1 MIEKK
6 FTVAGAGL
14 VGSLFAIYLAKKG
27 HRVDVFERRK
37 DMRTEAI
44 GVGKSI
50 NLALSNRG
58 WKALAGVGIDEEVK
72 QMAIPMYK
80 RVMHALDGTLTDQA
94 YGKDGE
100 AIYSVS
106 RGGLNTL
113 LMDLAD
119 REEKVNFHFN
129 QKCVDVDLKNASS
142 VFEDAITK
150 EITKVEADH
159 VVGADG
165 IYSAVRTQMQRK
177 DRFNYEQRYIE
188 HGYKELV
195 IPANADGTH
204 QLEMNAL
211 HIWPRGTYMLIALP
225 NQDGSFTCTLFFP
238 FKGKY
243 SFDSL
248 TDDVSVLS
256 FFKEVFPDTVS
267 LMPTLLQDF
276 KENPTS
282 SLGIIRCF
290 PWTVE
295 DKVMLIG
302 DASHATVPFYGQ
314 GMNSGFEDCSV
325 FNELMEEHGDDW
337 DACFKAYEL
346 ARKENGDAIQDLSI
360 HNFMVMRDKTADP
373 KFLLQKKI
381 EKHFSTKHP
390 DKWLPLYSMVTFSHI
405 PYAEAWRLGQ
415 MQESIMAEIVALP
428 DIESKWDSLEVE
440 ERMLEMIG

>member
-6 FTVAGAGL
+6 FTLAGAGL

-27 HRVDVFERRK
+27 HRVDIFERRK

-44 GVGKSI
+44 GAGKSI

-58 WKALAGVGIDEEVK
+58 WKALAGVGIDDEVK

-106 RGGLNTL
+106 RGGLNAL
-113 LMDLAD
+113 LMDLAE
-119 REEKVNFHFN
+119 REEKVNIHFN
-129 QKCVDVDLKNASS
+129 KKCVDVNLKDASAT
-142 VFEDAITK
+142 FEDTRTK
-150 EITKVEADH
+150 EVINIEADH
-159 VVGADG
+159 LVGADG
-165 IYSAVRTQMQRK
+165 IYSAVRSQMQRQ

-195 IPANADGTH
+195 IPANEDGSH
-204 QLEMNAL
+204 KLEMNAL
-211 HIWPRGTYMLIALP
+211 HIWPRGSYMLIALP
-225 NQDGSFTCTLFFP
+225 NLDGSFTCTLFFP
-238 FKGKY
+238 FEGEY
-243 SFDSL
+243 SFNSL
-248 TDDVSVLS
+248 KDDTSVLN
-256 FFKEVFPDTVS
+256 FFKKVFPDAVP

-282 SLGIIRCF
+282 SLGIIRCY
-290 PWTVE
+290 PWTVD

-325 FNELMEEHGDDW
+325 FDELMEKYGDDW

-346 ARKENGDAIQDLSI
+346 ARKDNGDAIQDLSI
-360 HNFMVMRDKTADP
+360 HNFIVMRDKTADP

-381 EKHFSTKHP
+381 EKHFSEKYP
-390 DKWLPLYSMVTFSHI
+390 DKWLPLYSMVTFSEI
-405 PYAEAWRLGQ
+405 PYAEAWKLGQ
-415 MQESIMAEIVALP
+415 KQEALMQQIIAMP
-428 DIESKWDSLEVE
+428 DIEAKWNSIEVE
-440 ERMLEMIG
+440 ERILEMIG

>member
-142 VFEDAITK
+142 VFENAITK

-165 IYSAVRTQMQRK
+165 IYSAVRSQMQRQ

-188 HGYKELV
+188 HGYIELV
-195 IPANADGTH
+195 IPANEDGTH

-225 NQDGSFTCTLFFP
+225 NLDGSFTCTLFFP
-238 FKGKY
+238 FKGEY

-248 TDDVSVLS
+248 TDDQSILN
-256 FFKEVFPDTVS
+256 FFNEVFPDAVP
-267 LMPTLLQDF
+267 LMPSLLQDF

-282 SLGIIRCF
+282 SLAIIRCF
-290 PWTVE
+290 PWTVD

-346 ARKENGDAIQDLSI
+346 ARKENGDAIQDLSL
-360 HNFMVMRDKTADP
+360 HNFIVMRDKTADP

-390 DKWLPLYSMVTFSHI
+390 DKWLPLYSMVTFSDI

-415 MQESIMAEIVALP
+415 KQEAMMQDIVAIP
-428 DIESKWDSLEVE
+428 DIESKWDSIEIE

>member
-6 FTVAGAGL
+6 FTLAGAGL

-37 DMRTEAI
+37 DMRLETI
-44 GVGKSI
+44 GAGKSI

-58 WKALAGVGIDEEVK
+58 WKALAGVGIEDEVK

-80 RVMHALDGTLTDQA
+80 RVMHALDGTLTNQA

-106 RGGLNTL
+106 RGGLNAL
-113 LMDLAD
+113 LMDLAE
-119 REEKVNFHFN
+119 REDKVNIHFN
-129 QKCVDVDLKNASS
+129 KKCIDVNLKEASS
-142 VFEDAITK
+142 TFEDAITK
-150 EITKVEADH
+150 EITIIEADH

-165 IYSAVRTQMQRK
+165 IYSAVRTQMQRQ

-195 IPANADGTH
+195 IPANVDGTH

-225 NQDGSFTCTLFFP
+225 NLDGSFTCTLFFP

-243 SFDSL
+243 SFESL
-248 TDDVSVLS
+248 KDDASILS
-256 FFKEVFPDTVS
+256 FFKEVFPDAVS

-337 DACFKAYEL
+337 DACFKAYEI
-346 ARKENGDAIQDLSI
+346 ARKDNGDAIQDLSL
-360 HNFMVMRDKTADP
+360 HNFIVMRDKTADP

-390 DKWLPLYSMVTFSHI
+390 DKWLPLYSMVTFSET
-405 PYAEAWRLGQ
+405 PYSKAWSLGQ
-415 MQESIMAEIVALP
+415 KQEAMMQDILALP
-428 DIESKWDSLEVE
+428 EIESNWDSKEIE

>member
-6 FTVAGAGL
+6 FTLAGAGL

-37 DMRTEAI
+37 DMRIETI
-44 GVGKSI
+44 GVAKSI

-58 WKALAGVGIDEEVK
+58 WKALAGVGIDDEVK

-80 RVMHALDGTLTDQA
+80 RVMHALDGTLTDQP

-106 RGGLNTL
+106 RGGLNAL
-113 LMDLAD
+113 LMDLAE

-129 QKCVDVDLKNASS
+129 QKCVGVDLKNASS
-142 VFEDAITK
+142 TFEHSITN
-150 EITKVEADH
+150 EIINVDADH

-165 IYSAVRTQMQRK
+165 IYSAVRSQMQRQ

-188 HGYKELV
+188 HGYIELV
-195 IPANADGTH
+195 IPANEDGTH

-225 NQDGSFTCTLFFP
+225 NLDGSFTCTLFFP
-238 FKGKY
+238 FKGEY

-248 TDDVSVLS
+248 TDDQSILN
-256 FFKEVFPDTVS
+256 FFNEVFPDAVP
-267 LMPTLLQDF
+267 LMPSLLQDF

-282 SLGIIRCF
+282 SLAIIRCF
-290 PWTVE
+290 PWTVD

-325 FNELMEEHGDDW
+325 FNELMEKYGDDW
-337 DACFKAYEL
+337 DACFKAYEI

-360 HNFMVMRDKTADP
+360 HNFMVMRDKTSDP

-381 EKHFSTKHP
+381 EKHFSTKYP
-390 DKWLPLYSMVTFSHI
+390 YKWLPLYSMVTFSDI

-415 MQESIMAEIVALP
+415 KQESMMQEILSIP

>member
-6 FTVAGAGL
+6 FTLAGAGL

-37 DMRTEAI
+37 DMRTETI

-58 WKALAGVGIDEEVK
+58 WKALAGVGVEEEVK
-72 QMAIPMYK
+72 QMAIPMHK

-106 RGGLNTL
+106 RGGLNAL
-113 LMDLAD
+113 LMDIAE
-119 REEKVNFHFN
+119 REDKVNIHFN
-129 QKCVDVDLKNASS
+129 KKCVGVNLKEASS
-142 VFEDAITK
+142 TFEDAITK
-150 EITKVEADH
+150 EITKVKADH

-165 IYSAVRTQMQRK
+165 IYSAVRTQMQRQ

-195 IPANADGTH
+195 IPANEDGTH

-225 NQDGSFTCTLFFP
+225 NLDGSFTCTLFFP
-238 FKGKY
+238 FKGEY
-243 SFDSL
+243 SFESL
-248 TDDVSVLS
+248 NDDTSVLS
-256 FFKEVFPDTVS
+256 FFKEVFPDAVS

-325 FNELMEEHGDDW
+325 FNDLMEQYGDDW
-337 DACFKAYEL
+337 EACFKAYEL

-390 DKWLPLYSMVTFSHI
+390 DKWLPLYSMVTFSDI

-415 MQESIMAEIVALP
+415 KQEGMMAEIVALP
-428 DIESKWDSLEVE
+428 NIESKWNSKEIE

>member
-6 FTVAGAGL
+6 FTLAGAGL

-27 HRVDVFERRK
+27 HRVDIFERRK
-37 DMRTEAI
+37 DMRIETI
-44 GVGKSI
+44 GVAKSI

-58 WKALAGVGIDEEVK
+58 WKALAGVGIDDEVK

-80 RVMHALDGTLTDQA
+80 RVMHALDGTLTDQP

-106 RGGLNTL
+106 RGGLNAL
-113 LMDLAD
+113 LMDLAE

-129 QKCVDVDLKNASS
+129 QKCVDVDLKKASS
-142 VFEDAITK
+142 VFEHTITK
-150 EITKVEADH
+150 EITNIEADH

-165 IYSAVRTQMQRK
+165 IYSAVRSQMQRQ

-188 HGYKELV
+188 HGYIELV
-195 IPANADGTH
+195 IPANEDGTH

-225 NQDGSFTCTLFFP
+225 NLDGSFTCTLFFP
-238 FKGKY
+238 FKGEY

-248 TDDVSVLS
+248 TDNQSILN
-256 FFKEVFPDTVS
+256 FFNEVFPDAVP
-267 LMPTLLQDF
+267 LMPSLLQDF

-282 SLGIIRCF
+282 SLAIIRCF
-290 PWTVE
+290 PWTVD

-325 FNELMEEHGDDW
+325 FNDLMEEHGDDW
-337 DACFKAYEL
+337 DACFKAYEI

-381 EKHFSTKHP
+381 EKHFSTKYP
-390 DKWLPLYSMVTFSHI
+390 DKWLPLYSMVTFSDI
-405 PYAEAWRLGQ
+405 PYSKAWQLGQ
-415 MQESIMAEIVALP
+415 KQESMMQEILSIP

>member
-6 FTVAGAGL
+6 FTLAGAGL

-37 DMRTEAI
+37 DMRLETI
-44 GVGKSI
+44 GAGKSI

-58 WKALAGVGIDEEVK
+58 WKALAGVGIEDEVK

-106 RGGLNTL
+106 RGGLNAL
-113 LMDLAD
+113 LMDLAE
-119 REEKVNFHFN
+119 REDKVNIHFN
-129 QKCVDVDLKNASS
+129 KKCVDVNLKEASS
-142 VFEDAITK
+142 TFEDAITK
-150 EITKVEADH
+150 EITTIEADH

-165 IYSAVRTQMQRK
+165 IYSAVRTQMQRQ

-195 IPANADGTH
+195 IPANEDGTH

-225 NQDGSFTCTLFFP
+225 NLDGSFTCTLFFP

-243 SFDSL
+243 SFESL
-248 TDDVSVLS
+248 KDDASILS
-256 FFKEVFPDTVS
+256 FFKEVFPDAVS

-337 DACFKAYEL
+337 DACFKAYEI
-346 ARKENGDAIQDLSI
+346 ARKDNGDAIQDLSL
-360 HNFMVMRDKTADP
+360 HNFIVMRDKTADP

-390 DKWLPLYSMVTFSHI
+390 DKWLPLYSMVTFSET
-405 PYAEAWRLGQ
+405 PYSKAWSLGQ
-415 MQESIMAEIVALP
+415 KQEAMMQDILALP
-428 DIESKWDSLEVE
+428 EIESNWDSKEIE

>member
-6 FTVAGAGL
+6 FTLAGAGL

-37 DMRTEAI
+37 DMRLETI
-44 GVGKSI
+44 GAGKSI

-58 WKALAGVGIDEEVK
+58 WKALAGVGIEDEVK

-106 RGGLNTL
+106 RGGLNAL
-113 LMDLAD
+113 LMDLAE
-119 REEKVNFHFN
+119 REDKVNIHFN
-129 QKCVDVDLKNASS
+129 KKCVDVNLKEASS
-142 VFEDAITK
+142 TFEDAITK
-150 EITKVEADH
+150 EITTIEADH

-165 IYSAVRTQMQRK
+165 IYSAVRTQMQRQ

-195 IPANADGTH
+195 IPANVDGTH

-225 NQDGSFTCTLFFP
+225 NLDGSFTCTLFFP

-243 SFDSL
+243 SFESL
-248 TDDVSVLS
+248 KDDASILS
-256 FFKEVFPDTVS
+256 FFKEVFPDAVS

-337 DACFKAYEL
+337 DACFKAYEI
-346 ARKENGDAIQDLSI
+346 ARKDNGDAIQDLSL
-360 HNFMVMRDKTADP
+360 HNFIVMRDKTADP

-390 DKWLPLYSMVTFSHI
+390 DKWLPLYSMVTFSET
-405 PYAEAWRLGQ
+405 PYSKAWSLGQ
-415 MQESIMAEIVALP
+415 KQEAMMQDILALP
-428 DIESKWDSLEVE
+428 EIESNWDSKEIE

>member
-6 FTVAGAGL
+6 FTLAGAGL

-37 DMRTEAI
+37 DMRTETI

-58 WKALAGVGIDEEVK
+58 WKALAGVGIDDEVK

-106 RGGLNTL
+106 RGGLNAL
-113 LMDLAD
+113 LMDLAE
-119 REEKVNFHFN
+119 REDKVNIHFN
-129 QKCVDVDLKNASS
+129 KKCVDVNLKEASS
-142 VFEDAITK
+142 TFEDAITK
-150 EITKVEADH
+150 EITKVKADH

-165 IYSAVRTQMQRK
+165 IYSAVRIQMQRQ

-195 IPANADGTH
+195 IPANEDGTH

-225 NQDGSFTCTLFFP
+225 NLDGSFTCTLFFP

-243 SFDSL
+243 SFESL
-248 TDDVSVLS
+248 NDDASIFS
-256 FFKEVFPDTVS
+256 FFKEVFPDVVS

-325 FNELMEEHGDDW
+325 FNDLMEQYGDDW
-337 DACFKAYEL
+337 EACFKAYEL

-390 DKWLPLYSMVTFSHI
+390 EKWLPLYSMVTFSDI

-415 MQESIMAEIVALP
+415 TQESIMAEIVALP
-428 DIESKWDSLEVE
+428 DIESKWNSKEIE
-440 ERMLEMIG
+440 ELMLEMIG

>member
-6 FTVAGAGL
+6 FTLAGAGL
-14 VGSLFAIYLAKKG
+14 VGSLLAIYLAKKG
-27 HRVDVFERRK
+27 RRVDVFERRK
-37 DMRTEAI
+37 DMRLETI
-44 GVGKSI
+44 GAGRSI
-50 NLALSNRG
+50 NLSLSNRG
-58 WKALAGVGIDEEVK
+58 WKALAGVGIDDEVR

-80 RVMHALDGTLTDQA
+80 RVMHALDGSLTDQA

-106 RGGLNTL
+106 RGGLNAL
-113 LMDLAD
+113 LMDLAEQED
-119 REEKVNFHFN
+119 KVNIHFN
-129 QKCVDVDLKNASS
+129 KKCIDVNLKEASS
-142 VFEDAITK
+142 TFEDVFTK
-150 EITKVEADH
+150 EVTKVEADH
-159 VVGADG
+159 LVGADG
-165 IYSAVRTQMQRK
+165 VYSAVRTQMQRQ

-195 IPANADGTH
+195 IPANEDGTH

-225 NQDGSFTCTLFFP
+225 NLDGSFTCTLFFP
-238 FKGKY
+238 FKGRY
-243 SFDSL
+243 SFESL
-248 TDDVSVLS
+248 KDDAAILS
-256 FFKEVFPDTVS
+256 FFKEVFPDAVS

-290 PWTVE
+290 PWTVD

-325 FNELMEEHGDDW
+325 FNDLMEQYGDDW
-337 DACFKAYEL
+337 KACFKAYEL
-346 ARKENGDAIQDLSI
+346 ARKENGDAIQDLSL
-360 HNFMVMRDKTADP
+360 HNFIVMRDKTADP

-381 EKHFSTKHP
+381 EKHFSIKYP
-390 DKWLPLYSMVTFSHI
+390 DKWLPLYSMVTFSDI
-405 PYAEAWRLGQ
+405 PYSKAWSLGKKQ
-415 MQESIMAEIVALP
+415 ETMMQAILALP
-428 DIESKWDSLEVE
+428 NIESNWDSKEVE
-440 ERMLEMIG
+440 ERILEMIG

>member
-6 FTVAGAGL
+6 FTLAGAGL
-14 VGSLFAIYLAKKG
+14 VGSLLAIYLAKKG

-37 DMRTEAI
+37 DMRLETI
-44 GVGKSI
+44 GAGRSI
-50 NLALSNRG
+50 NLSLSNRG
-58 WKALAGVGIDEEVK
+58 WKALAGVGIDDKVR

-80 RVMHALDGTLTDQA
+80 RVMHALDGSLTDQA

-106 RGGLNTL
+106 RGGLNAL
-113 LMDLAD
+113 LMDLAEQED
-119 REEKVNFHFN
+119 KVNIHFN
-129 QKCVDVDLKNASS
+129 KKCIDVNLKEASS
-142 VFEDAITK
+142 TFEDVFTK
-150 EITKVEADH
+150 EVTKVEADH
-159 VVGADG
+159 LVGADG
-165 IYSAVRTQMQRK
+165 VYSAVRTQMQRQ

-195 IPANADGTH
+195 IPANEDGTH

-225 NQDGSFTCTLFFP
+225 NLDGSFTCTLFFP
-238 FKGKY
+238 FKGRY
-243 SFDSL
+243 SFESL
-248 TDDVSVLS
+248 KDDAAILS
-256 FFKEVFPDTVS
+256 FFKEVFPDAVS

-290 PWTVE
+290 PWTVD

-325 FNELMEEHGDDW
+325 FNDLMEQYGDDW
-337 DACFKAYEL
+337 KACFKAYEL
-346 ARKENGDAIQDLSI
+346 ARKENGDAIQDLSL
-360 HNFMVMRDKTADP
+360 HNFIVMRDKTADP

-381 EKHFSTKHP
+381 EKHFSIKYP
-390 DKWLPLYSMVTFSHI
+390 DKWLPLYSMVTFSDI
-405 PYAEAWRLGQ
+405 PYSKAWSLGQ
-415 MQESIMAEIVALP
+415 KQETMMQSILALP
-428 DIESKWDSLEVE
+428 NIESNWDSKEVE
-440 ERMLEMIG
+440 EQMLEMIR

>member
-6 FTVAGAGL
+6 FTLAGAGL
-14 VGSLFAIYLAKKG
+14 VGSLLAIYLAKKG

-37 DMRTEAI
+37 DMRLETI
-44 GVGKSI
+44 GAGRSI
-50 NLALSNRG
+50 NLSLSNRG
-58 WKALAGVGIDEEVK
+58 WKALAGVGIDDEVR

-80 RVMHALDGTLTDQA
+80 RVMHALDGSLTDQA

-106 RGGLNTL
+106 RGGLNAL
-113 LMDLAD
+113 LMDLAEQED
-119 REEKVNFHFN
+119 KVNIHFN
-129 QKCVDVDLKNASS
+129 KKCIDVNLKEASS
-142 VFEDAITK
+142 TFEDVFTK
-150 EITKVEADH
+150 EVTKVEADH
-159 VVGADG
+159 LVGADG
-165 IYSAVRTQMQRK
+165 VYSAVRTQMQRQ

-195 IPANADGTH
+195 IPANEDGTH

-225 NQDGSFTCTLFFP
+225 NLDGSFTCTLFFP
-238 FKGKY
+238 FKGRY
-243 SFDSL
+243 SFESL
-248 TDDVSVLS
+248 KDDAAILS
-256 FFKEVFPDTVS
+256 FFKEVFPDAVS

-276 KENPTS
+276 KENPIS

-290 PWTVE
+290 PWTLD

-325 FNELMEEHGDDW
+325 FNDLMEQYGDDW
-337 DACFKAYEL
+337 KACFKAYEL
-346 ARKENGDAIQDLSI
+346 ARKENGDAIQDLSL
-360 HNFMVMRDKTADP
+360 HNFIVMRDKTADP

-381 EKHFSTKHP
+381 EKHFSIKYP
-390 DKWLPLYSMVTFSHI
+390 DKWLPLYSMVTFSDI
-405 PYAEAWRLGQ
+405 PYSKAWSLGKKQ
-415 MQESIMAEIVALP
+415 ETMMQAILALP
-428 DIESKWDSLEVE
+428 NIESNWDSKEVE

>member
-6 FTVAGAGL
+6 FTLAGAGL
-14 VGSLFAIYLAKKG
+14 VGSLLAIYLAKKG
-27 HRVDVFERRK
+27 HRVDIFERRK
-37 DMRTEAI
+37 DMRLETI
-44 GVGKSI
+44 GAGRSI
-50 NLALSNRG
+50 NLSLSNRG
-58 WKALAGVGIDEEVK
+58 WKALAGVGIDDEVR

-80 RVMHALDGTLTDQA
+80 RVMHALDGSLTDQA

-106 RGGLNTL
+106 RGGLNAL
-113 LMDLAD
+113 LMDLAEQED
-119 REEKVNFHFN
+119 KVNIHFN
-129 QKCVDVDLKNASS
+129 KKCIDVNLKEASS
-142 VFEDAITK
+142 TFEDVFTK
-150 EITKVEADH
+150 EVTKVEADH
-159 VVGADG
+159 LVGADG
-165 IYSAVRTQMQRK
+165 VYSAVRTQMQRQ

-195 IPANADGTH
+195 IPANEDGTH

-225 NQDGSFTCTLFFP
+225 NLDGSFTCTLFFP
-238 FKGKY
+238 FKGRY
-243 SFDSL
+243 SFESL
-248 TDDVSVLS
+248 KDDAAILS
-256 FFKEVFPDTVS
+256 FFKEVFPDAVS

-290 PWTVE
+290 PWTVD

-325 FNELMEEHGDDW
+325 FNDLMEQYGDDW
-337 DACFKAYEL
+337 KACFKAYEL
-346 ARKENGDAIQDLSI
+346 ARKENGDAIQDLSL
-360 HNFMVMRDKTADP
+360 HNFIVMRDKTADP

-381 EKHFSTKHP
+381 EKHFSIKYP
-390 DKWLPLYSMVTFSHI
+390 DKWLPLYSMVTFSDI
-405 PYAEAWRLGQ
+405 PYSKAWSLGKKQ
-415 MQESIMAEIVALP
+415 ETMMQAILALP
-428 DIESKWDSLEVE
+428 NIESNWDSKEVE
-440 ERMLEMIG
+440 ERILEMIG

>member
-6 FTVAGAGL
+6 FTLAGAGL
-14 VGSLFAIYLAKKG
+14 VGSLLAIYLAKKG
-27 HRVDVFERRK
+27 HRVDIFERRK
-37 DMRTEAI
+37 DMRLETI
-44 GVGKSI
+44 GAGRSI
-50 NLALSNRG
+50 NLSLSNRG
-58 WKALAGVGIDEEVK
+58 WKALAGVGIDDEVR

-80 RVMHALDGTLTDQA
+80 RVMHALDGSLTDQA

-106 RGGLNTL
+106 RGGLNAL
-113 LMDLAD
+113 LMDLAEQED
-119 REEKVNFHFN
+119 KVNIHFN
-129 QKCVDVDLKNASS
+129 KKCIDVNLKEASS
-142 VFEDAITK
+142 TFEDVFTK
-150 EITKVEADH
+150 EVTKVEADH
-159 VVGADG
+159 LVGADG
-165 IYSAVRTQMQRK
+165 VYSAVRTQMQRQ

-195 IPANADGTH
+195 IPANEDGTH

-225 NQDGSFTCTLFFP
+225 NLDGSFTCTLFFP
-238 FKGKY
+238 FKGRY
-243 SFDSL
+243 SFESL
-248 TDDVSVLS
+248 KDDAAILS
-256 FFKEVFPDTVS
+256 FFKEVFPDAVS

-290 PWTVE
+290 PWTVD

-325 FNELMEEHGDDW
+325 FNDLMEQYGDDW
-337 DACFKAYEL
+337 KACFKAYEL
-346 ARKENGDAIQDLSI
+346 ARKENGDAIQDLSL
-360 HNFMVMRDKTADP
+360 HNFIVMRDKTADP

-381 EKHFSTKHP
+381 EKHFSIKSP
-390 DKWLPLYSMVTFSHI
+390 DKWLPLYSMVTFSDI
-405 PYAEAWRLGQ
+405 PYSKAWSLGKKQ
-415 MQESIMAEIVALP
+415 ETMMQAILALP
-428 DIESKWDSLEVE
+428 NIESNWDSKEVE
-440 ERMLEMIG
+440 ERILEMIG